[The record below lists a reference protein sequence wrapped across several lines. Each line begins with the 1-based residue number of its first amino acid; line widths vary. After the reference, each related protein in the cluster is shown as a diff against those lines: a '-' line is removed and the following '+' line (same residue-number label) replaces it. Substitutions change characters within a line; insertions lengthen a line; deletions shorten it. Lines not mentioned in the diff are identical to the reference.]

1 MKAFKPISLL
11 HILLLYLFPLLFPL
25 SAQASSM
32 TSQKVDADLV
42 GVIHISD
49 MEANEVIE
57 MLERFTGKSILR
69 QQNLPRVQISFSSQ
83 SAMTKADAILAIES
97 LLSLNGIAITEV
109 GEKFLKAV
117 PVSSIATQAPVI
129 INDSTLKDSPSQ
141 KIYSKFFYLDYLNTE
156 EVITMIKPL
165 LTQGNPISFPKSNAI
180 LVTDPLI
187 NLQRIEDVISKV
199 DQPAEVK
206 VVTLFYHLKHVSAT
220 DIVKRLQSMQNGS
233 LKRYFENNTTF
244 EAIERS
250 NQLVVFTHHSNKGL
264 IDDLISK
271 LDIDVAP
278 ITQTDIFSL
287 KHADATEVTELI
299 EQVLTGQ
306 QRSRDERK
314 SERGSRVSTP
324 RQKVGQNSSTHIGIL
339 SDVVANN
346 LQFSDYLTIVADPR
360 SNSIVASG
368 TTNDLVYLREIV
380 DKIDTLL
387 AQVRIEVVIA
397 EVTLSEDIVRG
408 IDAFNINFNLS
419 GLSQVN
425 FALEGPGTT
434 RLPQGYSISGS
445 LKDFSINTLLNTA
458 RRNTEVT
465 ILSTPTLVTTHN
477 QEASINVAESRP
489 VITATQSD
497 NFGSTSLR
505 SSVQFRDIGIELI
518 VKPLIGPNG
527 IIQMEID
534 QKVESVVDTV
544 SIDGNDQPIIGK
556 RQAKSFLSVADQ
568 ELIVLGGLQQID
580 NTKIRGRMTFL
591 GEIPLLGKLFR
602 SRADE
607 QTKRELLIFIRPEIL
622 LTTDDAYSNTLNNIE
637 RLSGSENIEGLL
649 EKGKLENSDTSTKK
663 KNNH

>member
-1 MKAFKPISLL
+1 MKALKPISLL
-11 HILLLYLFPLLFPL
+11 HILLLYLFPVLFSL
-25 SAQASSM
+25 SAQESSITPQGM
-32 TSQKVDADLV
+32 DSV
-42 GVIHISD
+42 GVIRIRD

-69 QQNLPRVQISFSSQ
+69 QQNLPKVQINFSSQ
-83 SAMTKADAILAIES
+83 SAMTKADAILAMES

-117 PVSSIATQAPVI
+117 PAASIATQAPSM
-129 INDSTLKDSPSQ
+129 INDSTLKSTPSQ

-156 EVITMIKPL
+156 EIVPVIQPL
-165 LTQGNPISFPKSNAI
+165 LTQGAPIAFPKANAI

-187 NLQRIEDVISKV
+187 NLQRIEDVIAKV

-206 VVTLFYHLKHVSAT
+206 VEILFYHLEHVSAT
-220 DIVKRLQSMQNGS
+220 DIVKRLQSMQTGS
-233 LKRYFENNTTF
+233 LKRFFENNTTF
-244 EAIERS
+244 EAVERS
-250 NQLVVFTHHSNKGL
+250 NQLVVFTHHSNKDL

-271 LDIDVAP
+271 LDVDVAP
-278 ITQTDIFSL
+278 ITQTEIFSL
-287 KHADATEVTELI
+287 KHADAAEVTELI

-306 QRSRDERK
+306 QRSRDETT
-314 SERGSRVSTP
+314 SERGSRATARRQTP
-324 RQKVGQNSSTHIGIL
+324 GQTGPARAGHL
-339 SDVVANN
+339 SDMATNN

-368 TTNDLVYLREIV
+368 TTNDLIYLREIV

-408 IDAFNINFNLS
+408 IDAFNIDFNLA

-425 FALEGPGTT
+425 FGVQGPGTT

-497 NFGSTSLR
+497 NFGGNSLR

-534 QKVESVVDTV
+534 QKVESVVDTIT
-544 SIDGNDQPIIGK
+544 IDGNDQPIIGK

-580 NTKIRGRMTFL
+580 NTEIRGRMAFL
-591 GEIPLLGKLFR
+591 GEIPLLGPLFR
-602 SRADE
+602 SKAVE

-622 LTTDDAYSNTLNNIE
+622 LTTDDAYLNTLNNIQ
-637 RLSGSENIEGLL
+637 RLSASENIESLL
-649 EKGKLENSDTSTKK
+649 ENRKIEDSGTNIKK
-663 KNNH
+663 

>member
-1 MKAFKPISLL
+1 MKALNPISLL
-11 HILLLYLFPLLFPL
+11 HILLLSLFPVLFSL
-25 SAQASSM
+25 SAEEPSITPQGMDS
-32 TSQKVDADLV
+32 V
-42 GVIHISD
+42 GVIRISD

-69 QQNLPRVQISFSSQ
+69 QQNLPKVQINFSSQ
-83 SAMTKADAILAIES
+83 STMTKADAILAMES

-117 PVSSIATQAPVI
+117 PAASIATQAPSM
-129 INDSTLKDSPSQ
+129 INDSTLKSTPSQ

-156 EVITMIKPL
+156 EIVPVIQPL
-165 LTQGNPISFPKSNAI
+165 LTQGAPIAFPKSNAI
-180 LVTDPLI
+180 LITDPLI

-199 DQPAEVK
+199 DQPAEVQ
-206 VVTLFYHLKHVSAT
+206 VEILFYHLEHVSAT
-220 DIVKRLQSMQNGS
+220 DIVKRLQAMQTGS
-233 LKRYFENNTTF
+233 LKRYLENNTTF
-244 EAIERS
+244 ETIERS
-250 NQLVVFTHHSNKGL
+250 NQLVVFTHYSNKDL

-271 LDIDVAP
+271 MDIDVAP
-278 ITQTDIFSL
+278 ITQTEIFSL

-306 QRSRDERK
+306 QRSRDEST
-314 SERGSRVSTP
+314 SERGSRATAR
-324 RQKVGQNSSTHIGIL
+324 RQTAAQSSATRVGIL
-339 SDVVANN
+339 SDMATNN

-368 TTNDLVYLREIV
+368 TTDDLVYLREIV

-408 IDAFNINFNLS
+408 IDAFNIDFNLA

-425 FALEGPGTT
+425 FGIKGPSTT
-434 RLPQGYSISGS
+434 RLPQGYLVSGS

-489 VITATQSD
+489 VITATQSS
-497 NFGSTSLR
+497 NMGGTSLR
-505 SSVQFRDIGIELI
+505 SNVQFRDIGIELI
-518 VKPLIGPNG
+518 VKPLIGSNG

-534 QKVESVVDTV
+534 QKVESVVDTIT
-544 SIDGNDQPIIGK
+544 IDGNEQPIIGK
-556 RQAKSFLSVADQ
+556 RQAKSFLSVADK

-580 NTKIRGRMTFL
+580 NTKTRGRMAFL
-591 GEIPLLGKLFR
+591 GEIPLLGPLFR
-602 SRADE
+602 SRSDE

-622 LTTDDAYSNTLNNIE
+622 LTTDDAYRNTLNNIS
-637 RLSGSENIEGLL
+637 RLSGREKIESLL
-649 EKGKLENSDTSTKK
+649 KEGKLEDNDTNDKK
-663 KNNH
+663 KNER

>member
-1 MKAFKPISLL
+1 MKALKPISLL
-11 HILLLYLFPLLFPL
+11 HILLISLFPVLFSL
-25 SAQASSM
+25 SAQEPSVTPQGMDS
-32 TSQKVDADLV
+32 V
-42 GVIHISD
+42 GVIRISD

-69 QQNLPRVQISFSSQ
+69 QQNLPKVQINFSSQ
-83 SAMTKADAILAIES
+83 SAMTKADAILAMES

-117 PVSSIATQAPVI
+117 PAASIATQAPSM
-129 INDSTLKDSPSQ
+129 INDSTLKSTPSQ
-141 KIYSKFFYLDYLNTE
+141 KIYSKFFYLDYLNTKE
-156 EVITMIKPL
+156 IVPVIQPL
-165 LTQGNPISFPKSNAI
+165 LTQGAPIAFPKSNAI

-199 DQPAEVK
+199 DQPAEVQ
-206 VVTLFYHLKHVSAT
+206 VEILFYHLEHVSAT
-220 DIVKRLQSMQNGS
+220 DIVKRLQAMQTGS

-244 EAIERS
+244 EVIERS
-250 NQLVVFTHHSNKGL
+250 NQLVVFTHHSNKDL

-271 LDIDVAP
+271 MDINVAP
-278 ITQTDIFSL
+278 ITQTEIFSL

-306 QRSRDERK
+306 KHSRDEST
-314 SERGSRVSTP
+314 SEKGSRATA
-324 RQKVGQNSSTHIGIL
+324 RRKTTAQSSAARAGIL
-339 SDVVANN
+339 SDMATNN

-368 TTNDLVYLREIV
+368 TTDDLVYLREIV

-408 IDAFNINFNLS
+408 IDAFNIDFNLA

-425 FALEGPGTT
+425 FGIKGPSTT
-434 RLPQGYSISGS
+434 RLPQGYLVSGS

-497 NFGSTSLR
+497 NFGGSSLR

-534 QKVESVVDTV
+534 QKVESVVDTIT
-544 SIDGNDQPIIGK
+544 IDGNEQPIIGK
-556 RQAKSFLSVADQ
+556 RQAKSFLSVADK

-580 NTKIRGRMTFL
+580 NTKTRGRMAFL
-591 GEIPLLGKLFR
+591 GEIPLLGPLFR
-602 SRADE
+602 SRSDE

-622 LTTDDAYSNTLNNIE
+622 LTTVDAYRNTLNNIA
-637 RLSGSENIEGLL
+637 RLSGREKIESLL
-649 EKGKLENSDTSTKK
+649 KEGKLENNDTNDKK
-663 KNNH
+663 KNER

>member
-1 MKAFKPISLL
+1 MKALKPISLL
-11 HILLLYLFPLLFPL
+11 HILLLSLFPVLFSL
-25 SAQASSM
+25 SAQEPSITPQGMDS
-32 TSQKVDADLV
+32 V
-42 GVIHISD
+42 GVIRISD

-69 QQNLPRVQISFSSQ
+69 QQNLPKVQINFSSQ
-83 SAMTKADAILAIES
+83 SAMTKADAILAMES

-117 PVSSIATQAPVI
+117 PATSIATQAPSM
-129 INDSTLKDSPSQ
+129 INDSTLKNTPSQ

-156 EVITMIKPL
+156 EIVPVIQPL
-165 LTQGNPISFPKSNAI
+165 LTQGAPIAFPKSNAI

-199 DQPAEVK
+199 DQPAEVQ
-206 VVTLFYHLKHVSAT
+206 VEILFYHLEHVSAT
-220 DIVKRLQSMQNGS
+220 DIVKRLQAMQTGS
-233 LKRYFENNTTF
+233 LKRYLENNTTF
-244 EAIERS
+244 EAVERS
-250 NQLVVFTHHSNKGL
+250 NQLVVFTHHSNKDL

-271 LDIDVAP
+271 FDVDVAP
-278 ITQTDIFSL
+278 ITQTEIFSL

-306 QRSRDERK
+306 QRSRDEST
-314 SERGSRVSTP
+314 SERGSRATAR
-324 RQKVGQNSSTHIGIL
+324 RQTAAQTGAARAGIL
-339 SDVVANN
+339 SDMATNN

-360 SNSIVASG
+360 SNAIVASG

-408 IDAFNINFNLS
+408 IDAFNIDFNLA

-425 FALEGPGTT
+425 FGVQGPGTT

-497 NFGSTSLR
+497 NFGGTSLR

-556 RQAKSFLSVADQ
+556 RQAKSFISVADQ

-580 NTKIRGRMTFL
+580 NTEIRGRMAFL
-591 GEIPLLGKLFR
+591 GEIPLLGHLFR

-622 LTTDDAYSNTLNNIE
+622 LTTDDAYRNTLDSIE
-637 RLSGSENIEGLL
+637 RFTNREKIESLL
-649 EKGKLENSDTSTKK
+649 EKGKIEDSDTKI
-663 KNNH
+663 KNKNER

>member
-1 MKAFKPISLL
+1 MNALKPISLL
-11 HILLLYLFPLLFPL
+11 HILLLYLFPVLFSL
-25 SAQASSM
+25 SAQVPSITPQGMDS
-32 TSQKVDADLV
+32 V
-42 GVIHISD
+42 GVIRISD

-69 QQNLPRVQISFSSQ
+69 QQNLPKVQINFSSQ
-83 SAMTKADAILAIES
+83 SAMTKADAILAMES

-117 PVSSIATQAPVI
+117 PAASIATQAPSM
-129 INDSTLKDSPSQ
+129 INDSTLESTPSQ

-156 EVITMIKPL
+156 EIVPVIQPL
-165 LTQGNPISFPKSNAI
+165 LTQGAPIAFPKSNAI

-206 VVTLFYHLKHVSAT
+206 VAILFYHLEHVSAT
-220 DIVKRLQSMQNGS
+220 DIVKRLQSMQTGS
-233 LKRYFENNTTF
+233 LKRFFENNTTF
-244 EAIERS
+244 EAVERS
-250 NQLVVFTHHSNKGL
+250 NQLVVFTHHSNKDL

-271 LDIDVAP
+271 LDVDVAP
-278 ITQTDIFSL
+278 ITQTEIFSL

-306 QRSRDERK
+306 QRSRDETT
-314 SERGSRVSTP
+314 SERGSRATAAR
-324 RQKVGQNSSTHIGIL
+324 RQTTQAGATRAGIL
-339 SDVVANN
+339 SNVTTNN

-408 IDAFNINFNLS
+408 IDAFNIDFNLA

-425 FALEGPGTT
+425 FGVQGPGTT

-497 NFGSTSLR
+497 NFGGTSLR

-534 QKVESVVDTV
+534 QKVESVVDTIT
-544 SIDGNDQPIIGK
+544 IDGNDQPIIGK

-580 NTKIRGRMTFL
+580 NTEIRGRMAFL
-591 GEIPLLGKLFR
+591 GELPLLGPLFR

-622 LTTDDAYSNTLNNIE
+622 LTTDDAYRNTLNNIQ
-637 RLSGSENIEGLL
+637 RLSASENIESLL
-649 EKGKLENSDTSTKK
+649 ENRKLEDSGTNIKK
-663 KNNH
+663 KNER

>member
-1 MKAFKPISLL
+1 MKALKPISLL
-11 HILLLYLFPLLFPL
+11 HILLLSLFPVLFSL
-25 SAQASSM
+25 SAQEPSITPQGMDS
-32 TSQKVDADLV
+32 V
-42 GVIHISD
+42 GVIRISD

-69 QQNLPRVQISFSSQ
+69 QQNLPKVQINFSSQ
-83 SAMTKADAILAIES
+83 SAMTKADAILAMES

-117 PVSSIATQAPVI
+117 PATSIATQAPSM
-129 INDSTLKDSPSQ
+129 INDSTLKSTPSQ

-156 EVITMIKPL
+156 EIVPLIQPL
-165 LTQGNPISFPKSNAI
+165 LTQGAPIAFPKSNAI

-187 NLQRIEDVISKV
+187 NLQRIENVISKV

-206 VVTLFYHLKHVSAT
+206 VEILFYHLEHVSAT
-220 DIVKRLQSMQNGS
+220 DIVKRLQAMQTGS

-244 EAIERS
+244 EAVERS
-250 NQLVVFTHHSNKGL
+250 NQLVVFTHHSNKDL

-271 LDIDVAP
+271 FDIDVAP
-278 ITQTDIFSL
+278 ITQTEIFSL

-306 QRSRDERK
+306 QRSRDEST
-314 SERGSRVSTP
+314 SERGSRATAR
-324 RQKVGQNSSTHIGIL
+324 RQTAARAGIL
-339 SDVVANN
+339 SDMATNN

-360 SNSIVASG
+360 SNAIVASG

-408 IDAFNINFNLS
+408 IDAFNIDFNLA

-425 FALEGPGTT
+425 FGVQGPGTT

-477 QEASINVAESRP
+477 QEASITVAESRP

-497 NFGSTSLR
+497 NFGGTSLR

-556 RQAKSFLSVADQ
+556 RHAKSFISVADK

-580 NTKIRGRMTFL
+580 NTEIRGRMAFL
-591 GEIPLLGKLFR
+591 GEIPLLGRLFR
-602 SRADE
+602 SSADE

-622 LTTDDAYSNTLNNIE
+622 LTTDDAYRNTLDSIE
-637 RLSGSENIEGLL
+637 RFTNREKIKSLL
-649 EKGKLENSDTSTKK
+649 EKGKIEDSDTNI
-663 KNNH
+663 KNKNER